1 MTLPCN
7 VPLLVLE
14 DLFLHLIEHCGNGR
28 VHVGGNFFGM
38 IEVAPRSYIDFRNMA
53 LVLFNGQDE
62 MHFENFNNPS

>member
-7 VPLLVLE
+7 VSLLVLE

-28 VHVGGNFFGM
+28 VHIRGNFFGM

-62 MHFENFNNPS
+62 MHFENFNNRS